1 MRALVRTLIVAML
14 CVALASPAGAARR
27 GDRPTRDELQRRA
40 DQAAV
45 RYDRAMAA
53 LGKVANDITRLERK
67 LGDAEAKMAPLR
79 DAVTRRAV
87 AVYTSDREMAAFSGL
102 TNGDD
107 LVDTAR
113 AAKLA
118 SMLSAGDNA
127 AIRAIADASTE
138 LARRR
143 DELEGRRAEQQRLTD
158 DLRAERKNVELALSF
173 MAKRENALQSRL
185 IARTSRDER
194 TSYEAWRLD
203 QAPPK
208 QTFSGPI
215 PAVTDFTCPIRG
227 PLTFT
232 DTWGAPRAGGRHHE
246 GTDLMNPYG
255 TPNVAVVSGT
265 FETHHSGLGGLS
277 IYLHGDDGHTYYYAH
292 LSQIVGPDRRVAQGE
307 IIGRT
312 GSSGDATTPHTHF
325 EFHPNGGRAVNSYPL
340 VRAHC

>member
-1 MRALVRTLIVAML
+1 LIVALL
-14 CVALASPAGAARR
+14 CVALASPAGADRR

-53 LGKVANDITRLERK
+53 LGKVANDMARLERK
-67 LGDAEAKMAPLR
+67 IGDVEAKMAPLR
-79 DAVTRRAV
+79 AAVTRRAV
-87 AVYTSDREMAAFSGL
+87 AAYTTDRQMAAFSGL
-102 TNGDD
+102 SNGDD
-107 LVDTAR
+107 LVDSAR
-113 AAKLA
+113 VAMLA

-127 AIRAIADASTE
+127 AIRAIADASAE

-143 DELEGRRAEQQRLTD
+143 DELDGQRAEQQRLAD

-173 MAKRENALQSRL
+173 MAKRDSALQSRL
-185 IARTSRDER
+185 IARTSRDKR
-194 TSYEAWRLD
+194 TAYEAT
-203 QAPPK
+203 P
-208 QTFSGPI
+208 GPI
-215 PAVTDFTCPIRG
+215 PVVTDFACPIRG

-232 DTWGAPRAGGRHHE
+232 DTWGAPRPGGRRHE

-292 LSQIVGPDRRVAQGE
+292 LSQIVGPDRRAAQGE
-307 IIGRT
+307 VIGRT

-340 VRAHC
+340 LRAHC

>member
-1 MRALVRTLIVAML
+1 MRALVRALIVALL
-14 CVALASPAGAARR
+14 CVALATPAGAARR

-45 RYDRAMAA
+45 RYDRSVAA
-53 LGKVANDITRLERK
+53 LGMLANDMVRLERRI
-67 LGDAEAKMAPLR
+67 GDAEARMAPLR
-79 DAVTRRAV
+79 GAVTRRAV
-87 AVYTSDREMAAFSGL
+87 AVYTTDRAMATFSGL
-102 TNGDD
+102 TDGDD
-107 LVDTAR
+107 LVDSAR
-113 AAKLA
+113 AAKIA

-143 DELEGRRAEQQRLTD
+143 DELESRRAEQQRLTD

-173 MAKRENALQSRL
+173 MAKRDNALRSR
-185 IARTSRDER
+185 IIPRSSRGER
-194 TSYEAWRLD
+194 TPYEAWRLD
-203 QAPPK
+203 QAPPT

-215 PAVTDFTCPIRG
+215 PVVTDITCPIRG

-232 DTWGAPRAGGRHHE
+232 DTWGAPRSGGRRHE

-255 TPNVAVVSGT
+255 TQNVAVVSGT

-307 IIGRT
+307 LVART

-340 VRAHC
+340 LRAHC